1 MSSWDDRYKES
12 TYFYGTEPTS
22 ALLSNAYLLPANAR
36 VLCVADGE
44 GRNSVWLAEQG
55 HQVTAWDASSVAVE
69 KARKLAAK
77 GGVEVSF
84 SVADAADYDWSARQ
98 YDVVV
103 GIFMQF
109 AAPELRDRMF
119 EGMKIATRPGGL
131 IFLHGYTQKQL
142 EYGTGGPPCADFL
155 YTEELLRDRFS
166 DMLVHKLETY
176 EAVLSEGV
184 GHFGRSAVVDLIAKR
199 Q

>member
-1 MSSWDDRYKES
+1 MSDWDDRYKGS
-12 TYFYGTEPTS
+12 AYFYGTEPTN
-22 ALLSNAYLLPANAR
+22 ALLSNAHLFPASAR

-44 GRNSVWLAEQG
+44 GRNSVWLAENG
-55 HQVTAWDASSVAVE
+55 YQVTAWDASGVAVE

-77 GGVEVSF
+77 RGVDVSF
-84 SVADAADYDWSARQ
+84 SVADAADYDWSAAQ

-103 GIFMQF
+103 GIFIQF

-119 EGMKIATRPGGL
+119 EGMKIATKSGGL
-131 IFLHGYTQKQL
+131 IFLHGYGQRQL

-155 YTEELLRDRFS
+155 YTEDLLRNRFS
-166 DMLVHKLETY
+166 DMLVHKLEAY
-176 EAVLSEGV
+176 EVILSEGV
-184 GHFGRSAVVDLIAKR
+184 GHSGRSAVMDLIAKR